1 MKSTQYVGIL
11 KRFAALLIDGFILT
25 TINYLLFSLGQS
37 SEPTLKFV
45 VGSFLSIFLISWTYY
60 ALFESSAAR
69 ATPGK
74 MALGIAVTDQLGGR
88 ISLAQ
93 ATIRVF
99 CKFFHVVVVLVAFGI
114 GCIAQGQRD
123 GSLLFALV
131 GLMFIFG
138 MLIFLIGYLMAAFTT
153 QKQALHDRIAKTV
166 VIEFEDESR
175 QFPQQVL
182 LQLAALAIVS
192 RLIFQLTP
200 VTPVPW
206 IALGPTTPATTES
219 TPETSAA
226 PSSTPEP
233 SSTPTP
239 EPPAGNAEVLNICG
253 DTVTIGVVNS
263 NIDLQ
268 GKWEFQFFS
277 SNVRHIVIIAIKD
290 NLGTMSTQF
299 FDGELKA
306 TATIDQD
313 ISLGSSE
320 RGTWIVGSNPVDA
333 KTQQK
338 AAKYISD
345 NFFLEI
351 SVDGSFKGYNCDDQ
365 GKRSPLSIRK
375 LPNA

>member
-1 MKSTQYVGIL
+1 MKSIQYVGII
-11 KRFAALLIDGFILT
+11 KRFAALLIDGIILS

-45 VGSFLSIFLISWTYY
+45 IGNFLSIFLISWTYY
-60 ALFESSAAR
+60 ALFESSPTR

-74 MALGIAVTDQLGGR
+74 MVLGIAVTDKLGDR
-88 ISLAQ
+88 ISLNQ

-99 CKFFHVVVVLVAFGI
+99 CKFFHVVILLVAFGI
-114 GCIAQGQRD
+114 GSIAQGQRD

-131 GLMFIFG
+131 GLMFIFAL
-138 MLIFLIGYLMAAFTT
+138 LIFSIGYLMAAFTT

-175 QFPQQVL
+175 KFPEQVL

-200 VTPVPW
+200 TTPVPW
-206 IALGPTTPATTES
+206 VALLPS
-219 TPETSAA
+219 TPPAEQ
-226 PSSTPEP
+226 STDQG
-233 SSTPTP
+233 TPPTK
-239 EPPAGNAEVLNICG
+239 EPPTSPPVEPAQSDNAQVLNICG
-253 DTVTIGVVNS
+253 DTVTVGVVNS

-290 NLGTMSTQF
+290 NLGKMSTQF
-299 FDGELKA
+299 FDSEIKS
-306 TATIDQD
+306 TATIEQD
-313 ISLGSSE
+313 INLGSSE

-333 KTQQK
+333 NTQQK
-338 AAKYISD
+338 APKYISD

-375 LPNA
+375 LPNE

>member
-1 MKSTQYVGIL
+1 MKSIQYVGIL
-11 KRFAALLIDGFILT
+11 KRFAALLIDGIILS

-45 VGSFLSIFLISWTYY
+45 IGNLLAIFFISWTYY
-60 ALFESSAAR
+60 ALFESSPTR

-74 MALGIAVTDQLGGR
+74 MVLGIAVTDKLGNR

-99 CKFFHVVVVLVAFGI
+99 CKFFHVVIFLIAFGI
-114 GCIAQGQRD
+114 GCIAQSQRD

-131 GLMFIFG
+131 GLMFIFAL
-138 MLIFLIGYLMAAFTT
+138 LIFSIGYLMAAFTT

-175 QFPQQVL
+175 KFPEQVL

-200 VTPVPW
+200 TTPVPW
-206 IALGPTTPATTES
+206 VALLPSTPPTEQSADPAPAAEPAPSPTTEPAQS
-219 TPETSAA
+219 
-226 PSSTPEP
+226 
-233 SSTPTP
+233 
-239 EPPAGNAEVLNICG
+239 GNPQVLNICG
-253 DTVTIGVVNS
+253 ETVTVGVVNS

-277 SNVRHIVIIAIKD
+277 NNVRHIVIIAIKD
-290 NLGTMSTQF
+290 NLGKMSTQF
-299 FDGELKA
+299 FDSEIKA
-306 TATIDQD
+306 TATIEQD
-313 ISLGSSE
+313 INLGSSE

-338 AAKYISD
+338 ASKYISD

-375 LPNA
+375 LPNE

>member
-25 TINYLLFSLGQS
+25 TINYLLFGSIIS
-37 SEPTLKFV
+37 ADPTLKFV
-45 VGSFLSIFLISWTYY
+45 VGTFLSTFLISWTYY

-74 MALGIAVTDQLGGR
+74 MALGIAVTDQVGGR

-99 CKFFHVVVVLVAFGI
+99 CKFFHIVVFFVAFGV
-114 GCIAQGQRD
+114 GYIAQGQSD

-200 VTPVPW
+200 AVPW
-206 IALGPTTPATTES
+206 IVLGPTTPATTES
-219 TPETSAA
+219 TTEPSAA
-226 PSSTPEP
+226 LPSTPEP
-233 SSTPTP
+233 SSTPTS
-239 EPPAGNAEVLNICG
+239 EPPAGTAEVLNICG
-253 DTVTIGVVNS
+253 ETVTIGVVNS

-299 FDGELKA
+299 FDSELKA
-306 TATIDQD
+306 TATIEQD